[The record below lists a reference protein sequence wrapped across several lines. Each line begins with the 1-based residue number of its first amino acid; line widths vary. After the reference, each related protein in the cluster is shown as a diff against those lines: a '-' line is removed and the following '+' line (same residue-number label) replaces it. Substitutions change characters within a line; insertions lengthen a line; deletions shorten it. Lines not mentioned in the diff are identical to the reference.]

1 MNQVTIMTPKKVV
14 IGSDCFNAWIDE
26 ALQSSLKRVVVLS
39 VAPIWPMLEA
49 SLQLAADKGLKLKKI
64 DYTLAGEPTTDYFDV
79 LRKEAASFRPDLI
92 VGVGGG
98 SVLDVAKLMAAL
110 CDRKTP
116 ISKCFGNGNLDKR
129 GIALYCA
136 PTTAGTGSEVSPNAI
151 LLDSQDGEKKGIISP
166 YLLPDCT
173 LIDPVFTMSL
183 PAKITAETGM
193 DALCHC
199 VEAYINKN
207 AHPFVDTYALRGIG
221 LVCKNLLKACRD
233 GRNKQAREAL
243 AMASMLGGLCLGPVN
258 TCGVH
263 ALSYGLAG
271 KYHMSH
277 GLANA
282 LLLPEVLRFNKPACL
297 ARFGA
302 MAKEIGLPYK
312 YDNQQNADAVIDY
325 IQELSAQCG
334 IPQHLSEI
342 GIKQE
347 DIPEM
352 ADMAMNVT
360 RLLCN
365 NPREIT
371 REDVI
376 KIYENIY

>member
-1 MNQVTIMTPKKVV
+1 MNQVEIMTPAKVL
-14 IGSDCFNAWIDE
+14 IGTECFDSWIQE
-26 ALQSSLKRVVVLS
+26 ALQSGYKKVVVLS
-39 VAPIWPMLEA
+39 VGPIWPMLEN
-49 SLQLAADKGLKLKKI
+49 SLQQAADKGLKLKKI
-64 DYTLAGEPTTDYFDV
+64 DYTLPGEPTTDYFDV
-79 LRKEAASFRPDLI
+79 LRKEAASFRPDL
-92 VGVGGG
+92 VLGVGGG
-98 SVLDVAKLMAAL
+98 SVLDVAKLLAAL
-110 CDRKTP
+110 CDRKNP
-116 ISKCFGNGNLDKR
+116 ITKCFGKGMLDKR
-129 GIALYCA
+129 SVALYCA

-173 LIDPVFTMSL
+173 LIDPMFTLSL

-199 VEAYINKN
+199 VEAFINKN

-233 GRNKQAREAL
+233 GRNKPAREAL
-243 AMASMLGGLCLGPVN
+243 AMASMMGGLCLGPVN

-282 LLLPEVLRFNKPACL
+282 LLLPEVLRFNKPNCL

-302 MAKEIGLPYK
+302 MAKEIGLPYR

-325 IQELSAQCG
+325 IQQLSAQCG

-342 GIKQE
+342 GIKKE

-360 RLLCN
+360 RLLTN

-376 KIYENIY
+376 SIYENIY